1 MSVLELR
8 DVVVEYK
15 RRGRSSV
22 RAVAGASLDVE
33 AGQVAGLVGESGC
46 GKSTLAKAAT
56 GLVPIES
63 GEVRFDGQQVH
74 PVSRLRVRPRREL
87 GLQMVFQD
95 PYSALNPRRRVRD
108 QIADSLRVAGMEER
122 LWPERTEE
130 LLSQVGLPRSA
141 AASYPHEFS
150 GGQRQRLCIAR
161 VLAVEPSVIV
171 ADEPISSLDAS
182 TQASVAKLLLTLSR
196 ELGVGILFISHDLAI
211 VRQIADTVTV
221 MYLGKVAETAPA
233 EQLWAGPH
241 HPYSDALIAAVPRAD
256 GTNTLPAFLP
266 GEVPDPA
273 APPAGCRFHP
283 RCPAVMDRCRR
294 QEPALD
300 AVTEGR
306 RVACFLHSDAVVQ
319 GADPAP

>member
-15 RRGRSSV
+15 RKRGLPV
-22 RAVAGASLDVE
+22 RAVAGASLEVE

-56 GLVPIES
+56 GLVPLEAGQVLFQ
-63 GEVRFDGQQVH
+63 GEPIRKVG
-74 PVSRLRVRPRREL
+74 SLRARPQREL

-108 QIADSLRVAGMEER
+108 QLADSLRIAGVPEKR
-122 LWPERTEE
+122 WPERMRE
-130 LLSQVGLPRSA
+130 LLEQVGLPADSVS
-141 AASYPHEFS
+141 SYPHQFS

-182 TQASVAKLLLTLSR
+182 TQASVSKLLLRLSR
-196 ELGVGILFISHDLAI
+196 ELDVGILFISHDLAI
-211 VRQIADTVTV
+211 VRQIADTITV

-233 EQLWAGPH
+233 EQLWDRPH
-241 HPYSDALIAAVPRAD
+241 HPYSQALIGAVPRAD

-273 APPAGCRFHP
+273 APPRGCRFHP
-283 RCPAVMDRCRR
+283 RCPEVMDRCSDD
-294 QEPALD
+294 EPALD
-300 AVTEGR
+300 RIGEQH
-306 RVACFLHSDAVVQ
+306 RVACFLHSDATQ
-319 GADPAP
+319 PTSAA